1 MMSQHKPNADE
12 KQHCLMGT
20 SGSRKK
26 TIQFTLKILLYSIY
40 NIHKIP

>member
-26 TIQFTLKILLYSIY
+26 DHPVHIENPAIFYL
-40 NIHKIP
+40 